1 MNQRTM
7 QTHTFHVFCSED
19 ATRKK
24 SIANSLLESLDSLR
38 SPNRPNRYLFF
49 NLKLNKKECFVN
61 DPLHFVKMKNR
72 IENSHTILSL
82 IQRYLTNKLS
92 FSASAFDRKF
102 NLKDVTKQIIATNK
116 KNDNMRFADAVFL
129 PTPF

>member
-1 MNQRTM
+1 MFREGPFALCQNEKQ
-7 QTHTFHVFCSED
+7 
-19 ATRKK
+19 
-24 SIANSLLESLDSLR
+24 
-38 SPNRPNRYLFF
+38 
-49 NLKLNKKECFVN
+49 
-61 DPLHFVKMKNR
+61 
-72 IENSHTILSL
+72 IENLHTILSL

-129 PTPF
+129 PIPF